1 MLQGQST
8 FTLSNAIQSMRLSRW
23 SLFGARQRKAGGTDL
38 DEDNCASCFF
48 PNYQQMPS
56 AK

>member
-8 FTLSNAIQSMRLSRW
+8 FALSNAIQSMRLSRL

-38 DEDNCASCFF
+38 DEDNCASRFF